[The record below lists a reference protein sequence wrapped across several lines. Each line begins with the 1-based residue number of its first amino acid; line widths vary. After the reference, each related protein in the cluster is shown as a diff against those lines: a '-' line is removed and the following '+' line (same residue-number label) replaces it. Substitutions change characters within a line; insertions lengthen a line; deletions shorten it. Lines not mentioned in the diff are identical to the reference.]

1 MEFAILAP
9 ALRIQRKKASVLPT
23 YAHCDGGGMQVT
35 CKLAYICG
43 TAVKFAWLP
52 LDCTYLHIYMFF
64 IYIYVF
70 YIHIYTYIYIHI
82 CIWRREWQLT
92 PVFLPGESHGQ
103 RRLAGYNSWGCKES
117 DITK

>member
-43 TAVKFAWLP
+43 TAVKFAWLH
-52 LDCTYLHIYMFF
+52 LDCTYLQREISISFF
-64 IYIYVF
+64 F
-70 YIHIYTYIYIHI
+70 F
-82 CIWRREWQLT
+82 
-92 PVFLPGESHGQ
+92 FLKSAYPKSILG
-103 RRLAGYNSWGCKES
+103 K
-117 DITK
+117 